1 MPNNACQRCAVPLQP
16 SETGLCESCAT
27 PLLQFLWREVWP
39 SMEECM
45 HRYLPAALEA
55 MLREL
60 VAQRFTAAWNNAPTV
75 GLTPH
80 IPLHVHVQAGAA
92 RWRTVFAGLEAVR
105 SSAGGLPPPV
115 QLAGLTCL
123 GVAIR
128 DLARQYVSQYYN
140 FDMDQKR
147 FVPGDGGPPLTLD
160 GDMLLSKADI
170 SSLVAACL
178 DAALCENM
186 LLAGLQALGGSR
198 GSQHLEGKAG
208 SECMQAAVDAM
219 LALLQS
225 APLCHGTLMESP
237 FEYQQE
243 QGMLSV
249 AGWAATQ
256 ISLEHNRRLRH
267 ALAHDDIAVNAPRMS
282 EFPTLCEQ
290 LPAHTYEAWYQEGWS
305 TLAELRTRIASSMEQ
320 DGVALGLT
328 AHLTPDSLRQAQQEL
343 SSWGSNT
350 SLEEFAARQEV
361 SQRLDEVATRAGLS
375 PREADVLALQRH
387 GLTQAQ
393 IGEQLHLPRTTVKTY
408 RERVAEKMYKAAQR

>member
-1 MPNNACQRCAVPLQP
+1 MPDNVCQRCQTPLQP
-16 SETGLCESCAT
+16 SEAGLCMPCFT
-27 PLLQFLWREVWP
+27 QFLWEEFWP
-39 SMEECM
+39 AMEEVM
-45 HRYLPAALEA
+45 HRCLPPGWEPVIVEAVTQQFPAAWA
-55 MLREL
+55 
-60 VAQRFTAAWNNAPTV
+60 NARLS
-75 GLTPH
+75 GLAPNS
-80 IPLHVHVQAGAA
+80 PLHTHVQAAAA
-92 RWRTVFAGLEAVR
+92 RWRTVPARLEALR
-105 SSAGGLPPPV
+105 SLAGGLPPPV
-115 QLAGLTCL
+115 QLAGLTCIAL
-123 GVAIR
+123 AVR

-140 FDMDQKR
+140 LDMDQRR
-147 FVPGDGGPPLTLD
+147 FVRSGVGAQRTPDEEMALSLGAMNTLT
-160 GDMLLSKADI
+160 
-170 SSLVAACL
+170 AACL
-178 DAALCENM
+178 DAALCETM
-186 LLAGLQALGGSR
+186 LLAGLQALG

-361 SQRLDEVATRAGLS
+361 SQRLDEAATRAGLS
-375 PREADVLALQRH
+375 PREAEVLALQRH

>member
-60 VAQRFTAAWNNAPTV
+60 VAQRFTEAWNNAPTV

-140 FDMDQKR
+140 FDIDQKR
-147 FVPGDGGPPLTLD
+147 FVPGDDGPQLTLD
-160 GDMLLSKADI
+160 GDILLSADT
-170 SSLVAACL
+170 SPLVAACR
-178 DAALCENM
+178 DAALCRTM
-186 LLAGLQALGGSR
+186 LLAGLQALR

-219 LALLQS
+219 LGVLEAL
-225 APLCHGTLMESP
+225 PLFTGTLMESP

-320 DGVALGLT
+320 DGIDLGLT

-343 SSWGSNT
+343 SSWGSKT